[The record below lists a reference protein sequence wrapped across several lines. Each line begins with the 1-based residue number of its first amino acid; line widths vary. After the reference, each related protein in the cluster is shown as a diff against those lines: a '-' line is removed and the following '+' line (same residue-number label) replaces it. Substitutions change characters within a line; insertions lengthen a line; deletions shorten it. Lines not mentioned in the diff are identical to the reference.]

1 MIRFQKC
8 DLSVISNIWILH
20 VIEDV
25 NVFVC
30 VQENMPYGTCEK
42 RVAEPTKLDSN
53 LMMIA
58 KLTADATKPTQL
70 GLSVFV
76 VIFVSLLS
84 FF

>member
-1 MIRFQKC
+1 M
-8 DLSVISNIWILH
+8 
-20 VIEDV
+20 
-25 NVFVC
+25 
-30 VQENMPYGTCEK
+30 QENMPYGTCEK
-42 RVAEPTKLDSN
+42 REEEPSKLDSK

-76 VIFVSLLS
+76 VTFVSLLS

>member
-1 MIRFQKC
+1 MIFA
-8 DLSVISNIWILH
+8 LLWILH
-20 VIEDV
+20 VIDK
-25 NVFVC
+25 C
-30 VQENMPYGTCEK
+30 LTLCMQENMPYGTCEK
-42 RVAEPTKLDSN
+42 REEEPSKLDSK

-76 VIFVSLLS
+76 VTFVSLLS